1 MAEQVM
7 ARGGRGVTGLRNI
20 VRGQEFIVAKR
31 MDIII

>member
-20 VRGQEFIVAKR
+20 VRGQGFILGRR
-31 MDIII
+31 MDIMI